1 MGMTF
6 TLNRATGLV
15 ALADESAA
23 EEGVETDEAHSE
35 SPPNPV
41 LPTVPDIFWAVVF
54 FGALWALMK
63 FVLIPPIIAGREQR
77 AAKAQAGQDAINT
90 AQGELLR
97 VRSAHEEKL
106 SKSKAEANSI
116 VDAARAESDAE
127 RAEAVRQVEEQIA
140 QLRANTTTEIDGARS
155 TSMAGVRGDVTKLA
169 GSAASKV
176 LGKPVDASAHQSV
189 IDRVLGV

>member
-23 EEGVETDEAHSE
+23 EEGTETEGHDDAA
-35 SPPNPV
+35 PNPV
-41 LPTVPDIFWAVVF
+41 LPTVPDIFWAIIF

-63 FVLIPPIIAGREQR
+63 YVLIPPIVAGREQR
-77 AAKAQAGQDAINT
+77 AAKAQAGQDAINK

-106 SKSKAEANSI
+106 SKAKAEGASI
-116 VDAARAESDAE
+116 VDAARAEADAE
-127 RAEAVRQVEEQIA
+127 RAEAVGQVEEQIA
-140 QLRANTTTEIDGARS
+140 QLRANATSEIDGAR
-155 TSMAGVRGDVTKLA
+155 TASMSGVRGDVTKLA